1 MIMQKIIL
9 VSFVLSIFIAACGG
23 QSPNAAT
30 SAPIVAAATTVKPTL
45 PSVAAQPPTAQATQS
60 PTLASAASP
69 ESVCMAP
76 ASLTPMMTEGP
87 YYKANPPQRASLLEP
102 NMKGIKLV
110 VSGYV
115 FGTDCKPV
123 AQAKLDFWQADA
135 SGQYD
140 NKGYTLRGYQFA
152 DEAGRY
158 QLITVIPG
166 LYPGRTEHIH
176 FKVQAPNG
184 PVIVSQLFF
193 PDVPQ
198 NKTDGI
204 FDSRLLLTMKDAS
217 DGKTATFNFVVNV
230 K

>member
-1 MIMQKIIL
+1 MITQKFPLASL
-9 VSFVLSIFIAACGG
+9 VMLLTLTACG
-23 QSPNAAT
+23 QPQQI
-30 SAPIVAAATTVKPTL
+30 APTAAAPAVSPTL
-45 PSVAAQPPTAQATQS
+45 AAPPPIAQPTQS
-60 PTLASAASP
+60 PAQASAASP
-69 ESVCMAP
+69 ESVCMSP
-76 ASLTPMMTEGP
+76 AQLTPAMTEGP
-87 YYKANPPQRASLLEP
+87 YYKANTPQRASLIES
-102 NMKGIKLV
+102 NTKGIKLV

-115 FGTDCKPV
+115 LTTNCRPV
-123 AQAKLDFWQADA
+123 ARAWLDFWQADA

-140 NKGYTLRGYQFA
+140 NAGYVLRGHQFT

-158 QLITVIPG
+158 QLTTVIPG

-184 PVIVSQLFF
+184 SVVTSQLFF

-198 NKTDGI
+198 NKSAGI

-217 DGKTATFNFVVNV
+217 EGKTAAFNFVV

>member
-1 MIMQKIIL
+1 MIKQKFLLASLVMLLIL
-9 VSFVLSIFIAACGG
+9 TACG
-23 QSPNAAT
+23 QPQQI
-30 SAPIVAAATTVKPTL
+30 APTVAAPTATVFGVPTL
-45 PSVAAQPPTAQATQS
+45 AAPPPIAQPTQS
-60 PTLASAASP
+60 PTQASAASP

-76 ASLTPMMTEGP
+76 AQLTPAMTEGP
-87 YYKANPPQRASLLEP
+87 YYKSNTPQRASLLEP
-102 NMKGIKLV
+102 STKGIKLV

-115 FGTDCKPV
+115 LTTDCRPV
-123 AQAKLDFWQADA
+123 ARAWLDFWQADA

-140 NKGYTLRGYQFA
+140 NAGYTLRGHQFT

-158 QLITVIPG
+158 QLTTVIPG

-184 PVIVSQLFF
+184 PVITAQLFF

-198 NKTDGI
+198 NKSDGI
-204 FDSRLLLTMKDAS
+204 FDSKLLLTMKDAS
-217 DGKTATFNFVVNV
+217 DGKTATFNFVVNT

>member
-1 MIMQKIIL
+1 MIKQKFLLASL
-9 VSFVLSIFIAACGG
+9 VMLFMLTACG
-23 QSPNAAT
+23 QPQQIAAT
-30 SAPIVAAATTVKPTL
+30 SAPVSVATVSPTL
-45 PSVAAQPPTAQATQS
+45 PSVAAQPPTVPPTQS
-60 PTLASAASP
+60 PTQASAASP
-69 ESVCMAP
+69 SISCIAP
-76 ASLTPMMTEGP
+76 ASLTPEMTEGP
-87 YYKANPPQRASLLEP
+87 YYKANTPQRASLLEP

-115 FGTDCKPV
+115 LTTDCKPV
-123 AQAKLDFWQADA
+123 AKAWLDFWQADA
-135 SGQYD
+135 NGQYD
-140 NKGYTLRGYQFA
+140 NAGYTLRGHQFT

-158 QLITVIPG
+158 QLTTVIPG

-184 PVIVSQLFF
+184 PVITSQLFF

-204 FDSRLLLTMKDAS
+204 FDSRLLLAIKDAS

-230 K
+230 KQ